1 MEILLDPSP
10 GKSKSDVV
18 IPPLGGLGGSKRTS
32 DVEKGSLGKLNQN
45 VIIEAL
51 KQKSIARI

>member
-10 GKSKSDVV
+10 GKSKGDVV

-32 DVEKGSLGKLNQN
+32 DVEKGSLGNLNRN
-45 VIIEAL
+45 ARIEAL
-51 KQKSIARI
+51 RLL